1 VPSAFSQVPK
11 SRYSRRP
18 MSLLSG
24 LEDLLV
30 STPIDKVTVGR
41 LCRQQG
47 VSRSTFYR
55 QFDSLDDA
63 LDQLFQSVVTEM
75 VAAGDSWLSGANLHV
90 EPHLRAVYRAY
101 LNHGPLMRAVADA
114 EMGELKATS
123 QHYREMM
130 AMWDEAVA
138 RRLSDSYPWV
148 DKPDMVAHALNAAG
162 ERIMYYDF
170 GGGPTNVTDEDFDA
184 TVQIMYTMW
193 CSALGIA
200 QGSEKQIAQ
209 G

>member
-1 VPSAFSQVPK
+1 
-11 SRYSRRP
+11 

-24 LEDLLV
+24 LEDLLL
-30 STPIDKVTVGR
+30 STPMDEVTVGR

-75 VAAGDSWLSGANLHV
+75 VAAGDPWLSGANLRV
-90 EPHLRAVYRAY
+90 EPHLRAVYQAY

-114 EMGELKATS
+114 EMGQLNATS

-138 RRLSDSYPWV
+138 HRLSASYPWV
-148 DKPDMVAHALNAAG
+148 DKPAMVSHALNAAG

-170 GGGPTNVTDEDFDA
+170 GGGPTQVTDEDFGA
-184 TVQIMYTMW
+184 TVQIMYSMW
-193 CSALGIA
+193 CSALGIE

>member
-1 VPSAFSQVPK
+1 MTDETEP
-11 SRYSRRP
+11 
-18 MSLLSG
+18 
-24 LEDLLV
+24 
-30 STPIDKVTVGR
+30 TPDRVGTVVVVGR
-41 LCRQQG
+41 PNVGKSTLFNRIVGGQVAIVEDRPG
-47 VSRSTFYR
+47 VTRDRKAMDAEWLGVPFRVIDTGGGMPGGDDLDSKVSR
-55 QFDSLDDA
+55 Q
-63 LDQLFQSVVTEM
+63 
-75 VAAGDSWLSGANLHV
+75 V
-90 EPHLRAVYRAY
+90 E
-101 LNHGPLMRAVADA
+101 RAVADA

-148 DKPDMVAHALNAAG
+148 DKPEMVSHALNAAG

-170 GGGPTNVTDEDFDA
+170 GGGPTQVTDRDFDA
-184 TVQIMYTMW
+184 TVQIMYSMW
-193 CSALGIA
+193 CSALGIE

>member
-1 VPSAFSQVPK
+1 
-11 SRYSRRP
+11 
-18 MSLLSG
+18 MSLLSA
-24 LEDLLV
+24 LEYLLL
-30 STPIDKVTVGR
+30 STPIDKMTVGR

-75 VAAGDSWLSGANLHV
+75 VAAGDPWLSGADLRL

-138 RRLSDSYPWV
+138 HRFSDSYPWV

-184 TVQIMYTMW
+184 TAQIMYSMW
-193 CSALGIA
+193 CSALGIE
-200 QGSEKQIAQ
+200 QGSEKRIAQ

>member
-1 VPSAFSQVPK
+1 
-11 SRYSRRP
+11 
-18 MSLLSG
+18 
-24 LEDLLV
+24 
-30 STPIDKVTVGR
+30 
-41 LCRQQG
+41 
-47 VSRSTFYR
+47 
-55 QFDSLDDA
+55 
-63 LDQLFQSVVTEM
+63 M

-148 DKPDMVAHALNAAG
+148 DKPDMVSHALNAAG

-170 GGGPTNVTDEDFDA
+170 GGGPTQVTDESFDA

>member
-1 VPSAFSQVPK
+1 MTLLAALENL
-11 SRYSRRP
+11 
-18 MSLLSG
+18 LLS
-24 LEDLLV
+24 
-30 STPIDKVTVGR
+30 TPVDKVTVGR

-63 LDQLFQSVVTEM
+63 LDQLFQSVITEM
-75 VAAGDSWLSGANLHV
+75 VAAGDPWLSGAALRL

-148 DKPDMVAHALNAAG
+148 DKPEMVSHALNAAG

-170 GGGPTNVTDEDFDA
+170 GGGPTQVTDEDFDGTA
-184 TVQIMYTMW
+184 QIMYSMW
-193 CSALGIA
+193 SSALGIE
-200 QGSEKQIAQ
+200 QGSERRIAQ
-209 G
+209 A

>member
-1 VPSAFSQVPK
+1 
-11 SRYSRRP
+11 
-18 MSLLSG
+18 MSLLSA
-24 LEDLLV
+24 LEDLLL
-30 STPIDKVTVGR
+30 STPIDEVTVGR

-148 DKPDMVAHALNAAG
+148 DKPEMVSHALNAAG

-170 GGGPTNVTDEDFDA
+170 GGGPTQVTDEDFDA

>member
-1 VPSAFSQVPK
+1 
-11 SRYSRRP
+11 
-18 MSLLSG
+18 MSLLSA
-24 LEDLLV
+24 LENLLLT
-30 STPIDKVTVGR
+30 TPIDKVTVGR

-75 VAAGDSWLSGANLHV
+75 VAAGDPWLSGADLRL

-138 RRLSDSYPWV
+138 RRISDSYPWV
-148 DKPDMVAHALNAAG
+148 DKPEMVSHALNAAG

-170 GGGPTNVTDEDFDA
+170 GGGPTHVTDEDFDA
-184 TVQIMYTMW
+184 TAQIMYSMW
-193 CSALGIA
+193 CSALGIE

-209 G
+209 R

>member
-1 VPSAFSQVPK
+1 
-11 SRYSRRP
+11 
-18 MSLLSG
+18 MSIITG
-24 LEDLLV
+24 LEHLLLT
-30 STPIDKVTVGR
+30 TPIHEMTVGR

-63 LDQLFQSVVTEM
+63 LVQLFQSVVTEM
-75 VAAGDSWLSGANLHV
+75 VAAADPWLSGANLRV
-90 EPHLRAVYRAY
+90 EPHLRAVYQAY
-101 LNHGPLMRAVADA
+101 LNHGPLLRAVADA
-114 EMGELKATS
+114 EMGQLKATS

-138 RRLSDSYPWV
+138 HRLSASYPWV
-148 DKPDMVAHALNAAG
+148 DKPAMVSHALNAAG

-170 GGGPTNVTDEDFDA
+170 GSGPTQVTDEDFGA
-184 TVQIMYTMW
+184 TVQIMYSMW
-193 CSALGIA
+193 CSALGIE
-200 QGSEKQIAQ
+200 QGSEKQIVK

>member
-1 VPSAFSQVPK
+1 
-11 SRYSRRP
+11 
-18 MSLLSG
+18 MSLLSA
-24 LEDLLV
+24 LEDLLL
-30 STPIDKVTVGR
+30 STPIDEVTVGR
-41 LCRQQG
+41 LCRQRG

-75 VAAGDSWLSGANLHV
+75 VAAGDPWLSGADLRL

-114 EMGELKATS
+114 EMGKLKATS

-148 DKPDMVAHALNAAG
+148 DKPEMVSHALNAAG

-170 GGGPTNVTDEDFDA
+170 GGGPTQVTDEDFDGTA
-184 TVQIMYTMW
+184 QIMYSMW
-193 CSALGIA
+193 CSALGIE
-200 QGSEKQIAQ
+200 QGSERQIAQ
-209 G
+209 A

>member
-1 VPSAFSQVPK
+1 MPSAFSQVQK

-18 MSLLSG
+18 MSLLSS

-170 GGGPTNVTDEDFDA
+170 GGGPTQVTDEDFDA

>member
-1 VPSAFSQVPK
+1 
-11 SRYSRRP
+11 
-18 MSLLSG
+18 MSIITG
-24 LEDLLV
+24 LEHLLLT
-30 STPIDKVTVGR
+30 TPIHEMTVGR

-47 VSRSTFYR
+47 ISRSTFYR

-63 LDQLFQSVVTEM
+63 LVQLFQSVVTEM
-75 VAAGDSWLSGANLHV
+75 VAAADPWLSGANLRV
-90 EPHLRAVYRAY
+90 EPHLRAVYQAY

-114 EMGELKATS
+114 EMGQLKATS

-138 RRLSDSYPWV
+138 HRLSASYPWV
-148 DKPDMVAHALNAAG
+148 DKPAMVSHALNAAG

-170 GGGPTNVTDEDFDA
+170 GSGPTQVTDEDFGA
-184 TVQIMYTMW
+184 TVQIMYSMW
-193 CSALGIA
+193 CSALGIE
-200 QGSEKQIAQ
+200 QGSEKQIVK

>member
-1 VPSAFSQVPK
+1 MPSAFSQVQK

-18 MSLLSG
+18 MSLLSS

>member
-1 VPSAFSQVPK
+1 
-11 SRYSRRP
+11 
-18 MSLLSG
+18 MTLLAA
-24 LEDLLV
+24 LEDLLL

-75 VAAGDSWLSGANLHV
+75 VAAGDPWLSGASLRL

-114 EMGELKATS
+114 ELGELKATS

-148 DKPDMVAHALNAAG
+148 DKPELVSHALNAAG

-170 GGGPTNVTDEDFDA
+170 GGGPTQVTDENFDA
-184 TVQIMYTMW
+184 TVQIMYSMW
-193 CSALGIA
+193 CSALGIE

>member
-1 VPSAFSQVPK
+1 MPSAFSQVQK

-18 MSLLSG
+18 MSLLSS

-170 GGGPTNVTDEDFDA
+170 GGGPTQVTDEDFDA

-193 CSALGIA
+193 CSALGIE
-200 QGSEKQIAQ
+200 QGSEKQIVK

>member
-1 VPSAFSQVPK
+1 
-11 SRYSRRP
+11 

-24 LEDLLV
+24 LEDLLL
-30 STPIDKVTVGR
+30 STPIEEMTVGR
-41 LCRQQG
+41 LCRTQG

-75 VAAGDSWLSGANLHV
+75 VAAGDPWLSGADLRV

-114 EMGELKATS
+114 ELGDLKATS

-148 DKPDMVAHALNAAG
+148 GKPDMVSHALNAAG

-170 GGGPTNVTDEDFDA
+170 GGGPTQVADEDFDA
-184 TVQIMYTMW
+184 TVQMMYSMW
-193 CSALGIA
+193 CSALSIE

>member
-1 VPSAFSQVPK
+1 
-11 SRYSRRP
+11 
-18 MSLLSG
+18 MSLLSA
-24 LEDLLV
+24 LEDLLL

-75 VAAGDSWLSGANLHV
+75 VAAGDSWLSGTNLRV

-170 GGGPTNVTDEDFDA
+170 GGGPTQVTAEDFNA
-184 TVQIMYTMW
+184 TVQIMYSMW
-193 CSALGIA
+193 CSALGIE
-200 QGSEKQIAQ
+200 QGSEKPIAQ

>member
-1 VPSAFSQVPK
+1 
-11 SRYSRRP
+11 
-18 MSLLSG
+18 MSILTG
-24 LEDLLV
+24 LEHLLL
-30 STPIDKVTVGR
+30 STPIHEMTVGR
-41 LCRQQG
+41 LCRRQG

-63 LDQLFQSVVTEM
+63 LVQLFQSVVTEM
-75 VAAGDSWLSGANLHV
+75 VAAGDPWLSGANLRV
-90 EPHLRAVYRAY
+90 EPHLRAVYQAY

-114 EMGELKATS
+114 EMGQLKATS

-138 RRLSDSYPWV
+138 HRLSASYPWV
-148 DKPDMVAHALNAAG
+148 DKPAMVSHALNAAG

-170 GGGPTNVTDEDFDA
+170 GGGPTQVTDEDFDA

-193 CSALGIA
+193 CSALGIE
-200 QGSEKQIAQ
+200 QGSEKQIVK

>member
-1 VPSAFSQVPK
+1 MTLLAALENL
-11 SRYSRRP
+11 
-18 MSLLSG
+18 LLS
-24 LEDLLV
+24 
-30 STPIDKVTVGR
+30 TPVDKVTVGR

-55 QFDSLDDA
+55 QFHSLDDA
-63 LDQLFQSVVTEM
+63 LDQLFQSVITEM
-75 VAAGDSWLSGANLHV
+75 VAAGDPWLSGADLRL

-148 DKPDMVAHALNAAG
+148 DKPEMVSHALNAAG

-170 GGGPTNVTDEDFDA
+170 GGGPTQVTDEDFDGTA
-184 TVQIMYTMW
+184 QIMYSML
-193 CSALGIA
+193 CSALGIE
-200 QGSEKQIAQ
+200 QGSERRIAQ
-209 G
+209 A

>member
-1 VPSAFSQVPK
+1 MPSAFSQVQK

-170 GGGPTNVTDEDFDA
+170 GGGPTQVTDEDFDA

-200 QGSEKQIAQ
+200 QGSEKQIAH

>member
-1 VPSAFSQVPK
+1 
-11 SRYSRRP
+11 

-24 LEDLLV
+24 LEDLLL
-30 STPIDKVTVGR
+30 STPIDEMTVGR
-41 LCRQQG
+41 LCRKQG

-75 VAAGDSWLSGANLHV
+75 VAAGDPWLSGTNLRV
-90 EPHLRAVYRAY
+90 EPHLRAVYQAY

-148 DKPDMVAHALNAAG
+148 NKPDMVSHALNAAG

-170 GGGPTNVTDEDFDA
+170 GGGPTQVTDEDFDA
-184 TVQIMYTMW
+184 TVQIMYSMW
-193 CSALGIA
+193 CSALGIE
-200 QGSEKQIAQ
+200 QGSETQIAQ